1 MSTVRTRRL
10 TAATLMLT
18 AALGLT
24 ACGTGG
30 STQTNQ
36 QYQPGIGA
44 NVRTGDVRLYNALLV
59 ANTDDTYALS
69 VGLLNTTDEEQ
80 TLESVTVRPLEGS
93 GSVTAEPAL
102 PVELQPR
109 QLYTLGRQGEVAD
122 IDGSSVELGRYARL
136 TLTFSGGD
144 EVEIEA
150 PIVARTSTY
159 SDVAEKPVSPE
170 SSATPAPPPAADP
183 GGPGGDVARSDT
195 DARRAVPILTDRGRP
210 FVVRRGVAQAPGA
223 ISPVTR

>member
-36 QYQPGIGA
+36 QYQAGIGA

-69 VGLLNTTDEEQ
+69 VGLLNQTDAAL
-80 TLESVTVRPLEGS
+80 TLDSVTVRPLGGS
-93 GSVTAEPAL
+93 GSVTAQPAQ

-109 QLYTLGRQGEVAD
+109 QLYTLGREGEVAS
-122 IDGSSVELGRYARL
+122 IDGSDIELGRYADL
-136 TLTFSGGD
+136 TLTFSNGD
-144 EVEIEA
+144 EVAIQA
-150 PIVARTSTY
+150 PVVARTSVY
-159 SDVAEKPVSPE
+159 SDVAEQPTGSGSASP
-170 SSATPAPPPAADP
+170 SATPTPSA
-183 GGPGGDVARSDT
+183 
-195 DARRAVPILTDRGRP
+195 
-210 FVVRRGVAQAPGA
+210 
-223 ISPVTR
+223 SPSAG

>member
-136 TLTFSGGD
+136 TLTFSSGD
-144 EVEIEA
+144 EVEVEA

-170 SSATPAPPPAADP
+170 SSATPTPSA
-183 GGPGGDVARSDT
+183 
-195 DARRAVPILTDRGRP
+195 
-210 FVVRRGVAQAPGA
+210 
-223 ISPVTR
+223 SPSPTAGS

>member
-1 MSTVRTRRL
+1 VSTVRTRRL

-109 QLYTLGRQGEVAD
+109 
-122 IDGSSVELGRYARL
+122 L
-136 TLTFSGGD
+136 TLTFSSGD
-144 EVEIEA
+144 EVEVEA

-170 SSATPAPPPAADP
+170 SSATPTPSASA
-183 GGPGGDVARSDT
+183 
-195 DARRAVPILTDRGRP
+195 
-210 FVVRRGVAQAPGA
+210 
-223 ISPVTR
+223 SPTAGS

>member
-1 MSTVRTRRL
+1 MEAPRRTSSTSPASARTCAR
-10 TAATLMLT
+10 ATC
-18 AALGLT
+18 
-24 ACGTGG
+24 AC
-30 STQTNQ
+30 
-36 QYQPGIGA
+36 
-44 NVRTGDVRLYNALLV
+44 
-59 ANTDDTYALS
+59 
-69 VGLLNTTDEEQ
+69 TT
-80 TLESVTVRPLEGS
+80 L
-93 GSVTAEPAL
+93 TAEPAL

-170 SSATPAPPPAADP
+170 SSATPTPSA
-183 GGPGGDVARSDT
+183 
-195 DARRAVPILTDRGRP
+195 
-210 FVVRRGVAQAPGA
+210 
-223 ISPVTR
+223 SPSPTAGS

>member
-109 QLYTLGRQGEVAD
+109 QLYTLGRQGEVA
-122 IDGSSVELGRYARL
+122 
-136 TLTFSGGD
+136 
-144 EVEIEA
+144 
-150 PIVARTSTY
+150 
-159 SDVAEKPVSPE
+159 
-170 SSATPAPPPAADP
+170 P